1 MAILYNS
8 NYNGTLPFSDVN
20 FQISL
25 TTSSEESFTVPGP
38 ATANYQALFSYNA
51 DANVFVCRNATP
63 VVPGSGSVGTQ
74 QYNEFRPEKRYL
86 RGGDVVNLISPD
98 SGTTYVGVSLRQ
110 LNQS

>member
-8 NYNGTLPFSDVN
+8 NYDGTLPFSDVA
-20 FQISL
+20 FQVSL
-25 TTSSEESFTVPGP
+25 ATSSEESFTVPGP
-38 ATANYQALFSYNA
+38 VTANYQALFSYN
-51 DANVFVCRNATP
+51 DSANVFVCRNATP
-63 VVPGSGSVGTQ
+63 VVPAGGNVGTQ

-98 SGTTYVGVSLRQ
+98 AGTTYVGVSLRQ